1 MRWVI
6 RTVFA
11 LVVLGL
17 IAMGS
22 LLAIPTERIAALVT
36 DRLEQATDRRVAV
49 TGRIRP
55 TLIPHLGARVEG
67 LEIGNPDWLD
77 DGSLLSAESVTV
89 GVSWSALLS
98 GEIRLEE
105 AVLDAPEITLIRAAD
120 GRANWDFGEDGVTET
135 TPTDPT
141 SGEASSGGGL
151 LSTLGFEA
159 AEIRNANLRYLDQAS
174 GQDLRAEDLDLTLR
188 LPEAGGR
195 GSLEASSVVNGS
207 EIALEAS
214 VDGIAALLEG
224 EVRPLTLSLE
234 WDGGSAAFDGR
245 AGLSPAMDGQLSFEA
260 QDLGPLLVVIGQPA
274 PDLPYGLG
282 RDRIAVAGDVTL
294 ASEGSMHLRQGRLTL
309 DDHVLTANLDLLP
322 GEDRPSLRG
331 AIQGEEWDLSALT
344 GGAQGEQTE
353 GGSSDD
359 ATTGG
364 WPRDPID
371 VSGLFA
377 LDAEITLALARLDLG
392 LANLDGVDLLA
403 RLDQGR
409 LVLEFRRVGAY
420 DGAMSGTVVVNGR
433 GGLST
438 RADLAFRDVSL
449 RPLMEELAGYDRLE
463 GRGDLAIN
471 LLGVGNDVASLMQSL
486 EGTGQVQFGQGAI
499 LGFDLADMIRNF
511 DPSFQGE
518 GQRTVFDSL
527 NASFAITSGVL
538 QNDDLVLAA
547 PWGQVTGAGEA
558 DIGAQTVNY
567 RVIPGVMQ
575 GADGSGGIS
584 VPILITGPWADLSF
598 RPDLAFIAEQEL
610 AEERERLEAEARA
623 RLAEEQERLEQSIR
637 DQASDALGLD
647 IQEGQS
653 QEEVEDALEQRL
665 REQAEEQLRRL
676 FD

>member
-1 MRWVI
+1 
-6 RTVFA
+6 
-11 LVVLGL
+11 
-17 IAMGS
+17 
-22 LLAIPTERIAALVT
+22 
-36 DRLEQATDRRVAV
+36 
-49 TGRIRP
+49 
-55 TLIPHLGARVEG
+55 
-67 LEIGNPDWLD
+67 
-77 DGSLLSAESVTV
+77 
-89 GVSWSALLS
+89 
-98 GEIRLEE
+98 
-105 AVLDAPEITLIRAAD
+105 
-120 GRANWDFGEDGVTET
+120 
-135 TPTDPT
+135 
-141 SGEASSGGGL
+141 
-151 LSTLGFEA
+151 
-159 AEIRNANLRYLDQAS
+159 
-174 GQDLRAEDLDLTLR
+174 
-188 LPEAGGR
+188 
-195 GSLEASSVVNGS
+195 
-207 EIALEAS
+207 
-214 VDGIAALLEG
+214 
-224 EVRPLTLSLE
+224 
-234 WDGGSAAFDGR
+234 
-245 AGLSPAMDGQLSFEA
+245 
-260 QDLGPLLVVIGQPA
+260 
-274 PDLPYGLG
+274 
-282 RDRIAVAGDVTL
+282 
-294 ASEGSMHLRQGRLTL
+294 
-309 DDHVLTANLDLLP
+309 
-322 GEDRPSLRG
+322 
-331 AIQGEEWDLSALT
+331 
-344 GGAQGEQTE
+344 
-353 GGSSDD
+353 
-359 ATTGG
+359 
-364 WPRDPID
+364 
-371 VSGLFA
+371 
-377 LDAEITLALARLDLG
+377 
-392 LANLDGVDLLA
+392 
-403 RLDQGR
+403 
-409 LVLEFRRVGAY
+409 
-420 DGAMSGTVVVNGR
+420 
-433 GGLST
+433 
-438 RADLAFRDVSL
+438 
-449 RPLMEELAGYDRLE
+449 LMEELAGYDRLE

>member
-36 DRLEQATDRRVAV
+36 DRLEQATDRRVVV

-55 TLIPHLGARVEG
+55 TLIPYLGARVEG

-77 DGSLLSAESVTV
+77 EGNLLSAESVTV

-105 AVLDAPEITLIRAAD
+105 AMLDAPEITLIRAAD
-120 GRANWDFGEDGVTET
+120 GRANWDFGDGRVAE
-135 TPTDPT
+135 PASTDSASEEP
-141 SGEASSGGGL
+141 SSGGGL
-151 LSTLGFEA
+151 LSTLGFDA

-207 EIALEAS
+207 EIALQAS

-234 WDGGSAAFDGR
+234 WDGGGAAFDGR

-260 QDLGPLLVVIGQPA
+260 QDLGPLLAVIGQPA
-274 PDLPYGLG
+274 PDLPQGLG

-309 DDHVLTANLDLLP
+309 DDHVLTANLDLLS

-331 AIQGEEWDLSALT
+331 AVQGEEWDLSALT

-353 GGSSDD
+353 GGSSDGS
-359 ATTGG
+359 TTGG

-471 LLGVGNDVASLMQSL
+471 VLGVGNDVASLMQSL

-499 LGFDLADMIRNF
+499 LGFDLAGMIRNF

-558 DIGAQTVNY
+558 DIGAQTLNY